1 MGRLAQATP
10 DWWGSPD
17 DLPRWREWLNAH
29 FDWFAWVFI
38 GFTVLLIAL
47 LAYGWGYAAGE
58 RAERKR
64 QSAEVVE

>member
-1 MGRLAQATP
+1 MLSQAP
-10 DWWGSPD
+10 EWWGSP

-29 FDWFAWVFI
+29 FDWFAWTALVFI
-38 GFTVLLIAL
+38 VLLIAL

-64 QSAEVVE
+64 GSAEVL